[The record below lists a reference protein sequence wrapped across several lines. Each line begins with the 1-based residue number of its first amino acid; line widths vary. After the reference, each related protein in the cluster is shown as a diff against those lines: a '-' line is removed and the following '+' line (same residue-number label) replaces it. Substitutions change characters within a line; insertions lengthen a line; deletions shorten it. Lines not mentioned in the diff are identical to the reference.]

1 MGENLIMITASV
13 VVFNSKQEE
22 LSKLFQS
29 IENANCVE
37 RLFVIDN
44 NACDEN
50 KHFFEKMPFYSHI
63 EYIPHENTGY
73 GSSHNIALNKA
84 VELGSDYHVV
94 LNPDIEFEPDV
105 LGKLASYM
113 DNNKDVVY
121 MLPKVIYPNDELQY
135 LCKLLPTPADLIL
148 RRFIPN
154 CGWKQKK
161 DALYSLKHSGYDRIM
176 NPPCLSGCFMFMRVS
191 TLKENNIFFDERYF
205 MYLEDFDL
213 MRRLHRVGKTIFY
226 PEVTII
232 HNHAKESYKSK
243 KMLKIHIQS
252 AIKYFN
258 KFGWIFDKERKE
270 MNKKI
275 LDEIS
280 NFYDP
285 LNKDEFY

>member
-1 MGENLIMITASV
+1 MLTVSIVLYETPISQIKTILKSIIDSKSV
-13 VVFNSKQEE
+13 IK
-22 LSKLFQS
+22 
-29 IENANCVE
+29 IYI
-37 RLFVIDN
+37 IDN
-44 NACDEN
+44 APTDEN
-50 KHFFEKMPFYSHI
+50 KNIFMANEFNNII

-73 GSSHNIALNKA
+73 GSSHNIALHKA

-94 LNPDIEFEPDV
+94 LNPDIEFESDV
-105 LGKLASYM
+105 LNKLAAYM

-121 MLPKVIYPNDELQY
+121 MLPKVIYPNGDLQY

-161 DALYSLKHSGYDRIM
+161 DAKYSLKHSGYDRIM

-270 MNKKI
+270 MNKRI
-275 LDEIS
+275 LDEIN

>member
-1 MGENLIMITASV
+1 MITASV
-13 VVFNSKQEE
+13 VIYHSKKEEIESLLKSVKNSD
-22 LSKLFQS
+22 
-29 IENANCVE
+29 CVK
-37 RLFVIDN
+37 RLYVIDN
-44 NACDEN
+44 DSTEEN
-50 KHFFEKMPFYSHI
+50 RSYFESCELSTII
-63 EYIPHENTGY
+63 EYYPHENTGY
-73 GSSHNIALNKA
+73 GSSHNIALHKA
-84 VELGSDYHVV
+84 IEEGSDYHVV
-94 LNPDIEFEPDV
+94 LNPDIEFESDV
-105 LGKLASYM
+105 LSKLAAYM

-121 MLPKVIYPNDELQY
+121 MLPKVIYPNGELQY

-161 DALYSLKHSGYDRIM
+161 DALYSLKHSGYDKIM

-213 MRRLHRVGKTIFY
+213 MRRLHRVGKTVFY
-226 PEVTII
+226 PEISII

-275 LDEIS
+275 LDEIKNS
-280 NFYDP
+280 YDP
-285 LNKDEFY
+285 LNKDEFH

>member
-1 MGENLIMITASV
+1 MITASLV
-13 VVFNSKQEE
+13 IFHSRKEE
-22 LSKLFQS
+22 
-29 IENANCVE
+29 IENLLKSVHDSACVN
-37 RLFVIDN
+37 RLYVIDN
-44 NACDEN
+44 ASTEEN
-50 KHFFEKMPFYSHI
+50 RLYFESCELSTII
-63 EYIPHENTGY
+63 EYYPHENTGY
-73 GSSHNIALNKA
+73 GSSHNIALHKA
-84 VELGSDYHVV
+84 IEEGSDYHVV

-105 LGKLASYM
+105 LSKLAAYM

-121 MLPKVIYPNDELQY
+121 ILPKVIYPNGELQY

-161 DALYSLKHSGYDRIM
+161 DAFYSLKHSGYDRIM

-213 MRRLHRVGKTIFY
+213 MRRLHRVGKTVFY
-226 PEVTII
+226 PEISII

-275 LDEIS
+275 LDEIKNS
-280 NFYDP
+280 YDP

>member
-1 MGENLIMITASV
+1 MLTASIV
-13 VVFNSKQEE
+13 LYETPISQIKTLLKSIIDSK
-22 LSKLFQS
+22 SVYK
-29 IENANCVE
+29 VY
-37 RLFVIDN
+37 VIDN
-44 NACDEN
+44 APTDEN
-50 KHFFEKMPFYSHI
+50 KNIFKDSEFHNI
-63 EYIPHENTGY
+63 VEYIPHENTGY
-73 GSSHNIALNKA
+73 GSSHNIALHKA

-94 LNPDIEFEPDV
+94 LNPDIEFESDV
-105 LGKLASYM
+105 LNKLASYM

-121 MLPKVIYPNDELQY
+121 MLPKVIYPNGELQY

-161 DALYSLKHSGYDRIM
+161 DDLYSLKHSGYDRIM

-191 TLKENNIFFDERYF
+191 TIKENNIFFDERYF

-213 MRRLHRVGKTIFY
+213 MRRLHRVGKTIYY

-243 KMLKIHIQS
+243 KMLQIHIQS

-275 LDEIS
+275 LYEIR
-280 NFYDP
+280 NF
-285 LNKDEFY
+285 

>member
-1 MGENLIMITASV
+1 MLTASIV
-13 VVFNSKQEE
+13 LYETPISQIKTLLKSIIDSK
-22 LSKLFQS
+22 SVYK
-29 IENANCVE
+29 VY
-37 RLFVIDN
+37 VIDN
-44 NACDEN
+44 APTDEN
-50 KHFFEKMPFYSHI
+50 KNIFKDSEFNNVV

-73 GSSHNIALNKA
+73 GSSHNIALHKV
-84 VELGSDYHVV
+84 VELGGDYHVV

-105 LGKLASYM
+105 LTKLTSYM
-113 DNNKDVVY
+113 DKNKDVVY
-121 MLPKVIYPNDELQY
+121 MLPKVVYPNGELQY
-135 LCKLLPTPADLIL
+135 LCKLLPTPVDLIL

-154 CGWKQKK
+154 SHWKQKK
-161 DALYSLKHSGYDRIM
+161 NDLYSLKHSGYDKIM

-243 KMLKIHIQS
+243 KMLKVHIQS

-275 LDEIS
+275 LDEIR
-280 NFYDP
+280 NF
-285 LNKDEFY
+285 

>member
-1 MGENLIMITASV
+1 MITASV
-13 VVFNSKQEE
+13 VIFNSNQEE
-22 LSKLFQS
+22 LTSLLKS
-29 IENANCVE
+29 IENSNCIE

-44 NACDEN
+44 NSSD
-50 KHFFEKMPFYSHI
+50 KSKQFFERSSFSSHI

-73 GSSHNIALNKA
+73 GASHNIALHKA
-84 VELGSDYHVV
+84 VELNSDYHLV
-94 LNPDIEFEPDV
+94 LNPDIEFAPDV
-105 LGKLASYM
+105 LSKLVAYM

-121 MLPKVIYPNDELQY
+121 MLPKVTYPNGELQY

-148 RRFIPN
+148 RRFLPN
-154 CGWKQKK
+154 SDWKRKK
-161 DALYSLKHSGYDRIM
+161 AALYSLQHSGYDRIM

-191 TLKENNIFFDERYF
+191 ALKENNIFFDERYF

-232 HNHAKESYKSK
+232 HNHAKESYKRK
-243 KMLKIHIQS
+243 KMLMIHIKS
-252 AIKYFN
+252 AIHYFN
-258 KFGWIFDKERKE
+258 KWGWIFDRERKE

-275 LDEIS
+275 LDEIR

-285 LNKDEFY
+285 LDKDEFY